1 MELELPKD
9 FKEFLRLLSD
19 HRVKYLMV
27 GGFAVGFHGYTR
39 TTDDIDFWVAM
50 ERDNADRIIAAL
62 KEFGFDVPEL
72 TADLFLEPDQIVRM
86 GVQPL
91 RIELT
96 TTIDGVDFDLCYQR
110 RVESELEGVPISVIE
125 LRDLKE
131 NKRASGR
138 LKDLID
144 VDELTKLSEGK

>member
-19 HRVKYLMV
+19 HRVRYLLV
-27 GGFAVGFHGYTR
+27 GGFAVSFHGYTR
-39 TTDDIDFWVAM
+39 TTNDIDFWIAM
-50 ERDNADRIIAAL
+50 DADNADRVVAAL

-72 TADLFLEPDQIVRM
+72 TANLFLEPDQIVRM
-86 GVQPL
+86 GVEPL

-96 TTIDGVDFDLCYQR
+96 TTIDGVEFDQCYQR
-110 RVESELEGVPISVIE
+110 RVQSELENVPVSVIDFS
-125 LRDLKE
+125 DLKM

-138 LKDLID
+138 MKDLID

>member
-9 FKEFLRLLSD
+9 FKEFLRLLND
-19 HRVKYLMV
+19 HHVKYLLV

-39 TTDDIDFWVAM
+39 TTNDIDFWVPM
-50 ERDNADRIIAAL
+50 DRDNADRVIAAL

-72 TADLFLEPDQIVRM
+72 KADLFLEPDQIVRM
-86 GVQPL
+86 GLEPL

-96 TTIDGVDFDLCYQR
+96 TTIDGVEFDDCYRHCVQ
-110 RVESELEGVPISVIE
+110 SELAGVPVSVID
-125 LRDLKE
+125 LPDLKV

-138 LKDLID
+138 MKDLID
-144 VDELTKLSEGK
+144 VDELTKLSEDK